1 MAVEL
6 QNYGRML
13 RVPIISITI
22 FSFDEGQEILESL
35 HADTLAQK
43 KAVKVNTIVLQ
54 TSSFFNIL
62 QSAKDLILCTSL

>member
-1 MAVEL
+1 MIRFQVLGHRLWLPNNMAVEL

-35 HADTLAQK
+35 HADPFA
-43 KAVKVNTIVLQ
+43 
-54 TSSFFNIL
+54 
-62 QSAKDLILCTSL
+62 